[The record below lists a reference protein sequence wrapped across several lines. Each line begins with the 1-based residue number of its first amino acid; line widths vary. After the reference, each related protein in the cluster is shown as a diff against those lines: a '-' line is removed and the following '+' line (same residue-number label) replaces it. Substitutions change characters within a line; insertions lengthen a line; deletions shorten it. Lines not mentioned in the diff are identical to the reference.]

1 MIDIVSVPLTPDRKK
16 ELSEF
21 VYEKFWASYRARAT
35 QIDNSYR
42 KWINNY
48 NAKPAEEV
56 RSTPFHNASNFVPQ
70 LIRMH
75 TDILTARIVGIV
87 FGTKPFWK
95 PTALLSDIPHEQL
108 ETLSDAM
115 QWVSFYDIPGFQ
127 RNLFSFVK
135 RGFKSGTTVLKYP
148 WVRDSR
154 WLRRGEESRE
164 MTS

>member
-1 MIDIVSVPLTPDRKK
+1 MRIS
-16 ELSEF
+16 
-21 VYEKFWASYRARAT
+21 
-35 QIDNSYR
+35 Q
-42 KWINNY
+42 KWRN
-48 NAKPAEEV
+48 K
-56 RSTPFHNASNFVPQ
+56 
-70 LIRMH
+70 
-75 TDILTARIVGIV
+75 RI

-164 MTS
+164 MASEHLDFRCVPFDDFWVFPLTINCLEEAQVKFQRIRLTKEQVDSRIQDGWWDKASGEALLLGGEAKVGTEPAREA